1 MGVNACAATRFAL
14 RTSYFVKGDDMT
26 RALRFTGLLMGL
38 MLLVFGTVSGV
49 SAQGAPDLTKFGYK
63 VAKSMDV
70 NPDQTVTITDG
81 DQSVLIKPGS
91 FDNPVTFELL
101 TGDPGTWKDA
111 VKDRTVRAAFAFR
124 ITDKTTKALVGMAKV
139 PVVYS
144 YSGKDAKA
152 DDAIFN
158 TPPSSPPAATLNATP
173 ATFADGK
180 VMHPFGGAGVG
191 WLVVSAPTTGATGA
205 APAAATASTVSPSI
219 AAPAAATSLTIA
231 PTARVATTASTARPA
246 ATGTGGGVAPATMPV
261 TLPQTGAP
269 RGANPLTSLSLLLF
283 GSLASLVLVT
293 GGLILRRTR
302 RASR

>member
-1 MGVNACAATRFAL
+1 
-14 RTSYFVKGDDMT
+14 MT

-81 DQSVLIKPGS
+81 DQSVLIKPGT
-91 FDNPVTFELL
+91 FDNPVTFDLL

-124 ITDKTTKALVGMAKV
+124 ITDKTTKALIAMAKI

-158 TPPSSPPAATLNATP
+158 TPPASPPAATLNATP

-180 VMHPFGGAGVG
+180 VMHSFGGAGVG

-205 APAAATASTVSPSI
+205 APVAATAST

-231 PTARVATTASTARPA
+231 PTARVAATVSPVRPI
-246 ATGTGGGVAPATMPV
+246 ATGTGGGVAPTTMPV

-269 RGANPLTSLSLLLF
+269 RAANPLTSLSLLLF

-302 RASR
+302 HVSR

>member
-1 MGVNACAATRFAL
+1 
-14 RTSYFVKGDDMT
+14 MT

-124 ITDKTTKALVGMAKV
+124 ITDKTTKTLVGMAKV

-191 WLVVSAPTTGATGA
+191 WLVVSALTTGATSA
-205 APAAATASTVSPSI
+205 APAAATAPT
-219 AAPAAATSLTIA
+219 APTAAATATTTSATTA
-231 PTARVATTASTARPA
+231 PTARVAATVSPVRPA
-246 ATGTGGGVAPATMPV
+246 ATGTGGGVAPVATVPT
-261 TLPQTGAP
+261 TLPQSGAP
-269 RGANPLTSLSLLLF
+269 RAANSLTSLLLF
-283 GSLASLVLVT
+283 GSLAGLVLVT

-302 RASR
+302 HASR

>member
-1 MGVNACAATRFAL
+1 MRVQPPP
-14 RTSYFVKGDDMT
+14 SDFVKGDNMT

-38 MLLVFGTVSGV
+38 MLLVFGTVSSI

-91 FDNPVTFELL
+91 FDNPVTFDLL
-101 TGDPGTWKDA
+101 TGDPATWKDA

-205 APAAATASTVSPSI
+205 APAAATAPT
-219 AAPAAATSLTIA
+219 AAAT
-231 PTARVATTASTARPA
+231 ATTR
-246 ATGTGGGVAPATMPV
+246 
-261 TLPQTGAP
+261 L
-269 RGANPLTSLSLLLF
+269 
-283 GSLASLVLVT
+283 
-293 GGLILRRTR
+293 
-302 RASR
+302 

>member
-1 MGVNACAATRFAL
+1 
-14 RTSYFVKGDDMT
+14 MT

-81 DQSVLIKPGS
+81 DQSVLIKSGT
-91 FDNPVTFELL
+91 FDNPVTFDLL
-101 TGDPGTWKDA
+101 TGDLGTWKDA

-124 ITDKTTKALVGMAKV
+124 ITDKTTKALVAMAKV

-180 VMHPFGGAGVG
+180 VMHSFGGAGVG

-205 APAAATASTVSPSI
+205 APAAASAPAATARPAAPVATVAATVSP
-219 AAPAAATSLTIA
+219 
-231 PTARVATTASTARPA
+231 VRPA

-269 RGANPLTSLSLLLF
+269 RAANPLTSLSLLLF

-293 GGLILRRTR
+293 GGLILQRTR